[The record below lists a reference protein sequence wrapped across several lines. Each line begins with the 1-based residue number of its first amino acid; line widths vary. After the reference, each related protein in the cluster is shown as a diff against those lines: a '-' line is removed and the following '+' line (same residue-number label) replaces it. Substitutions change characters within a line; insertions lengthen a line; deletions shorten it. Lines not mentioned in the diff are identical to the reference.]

1 VKVGPLGGWG
11 PLVVAFVSAVVVVAN
26 IAVHVLAALG
36 RATTDP
42 YLDNLTVLILGGIG
56 VIGLVGSPAQAA
68 HEAAEAAN
76 RRLDAIAAPA
86 VPPTHNGGGT
96 GR

>member
-1 VKVGPLGGWG
+1 VKPGPLGGWG
-11 PLVVAFVSAVVVVAN
+11 PIVVAFLSAIVVCAN
-26 IAVHVLAALG
+26 IGLHVLAAIG

-56 VIGLVGSPAQAA
+56 VIGLVGGPAQAA
-68 HEAAEAAN
+68 HEEAAAAN

-86 VPPTHNGGGT
+86 APPATNHGAT